1 MGKHTSNYSVT
12 PECVIIGL
20 KQISKIFGF
29 KELGENTYLRKV
41 EGEEDICLVY
51 ANDFLTFF
59 TDDTNITYG
68 FISEIEITE
77 DMYAVDIE
85 KIMLDLKEK
94 LPEITGWIT
103 DSLLKER
110 EVLILAEYVPQGKI
124 LSYAEAEKI
133 ANKE

>member
-12 PECVIIGL
+12 PECVVIGL

-59 TDDTNITYG
+59 TDDTNITYLYE
-68 FISEIEITE
+68 EICDGIKMGLYNERTFFNKVLE
-77 DMYAVDIE
+77 
-85 KIMLDLKEK
+85 LFKE
-94 LPEITGWIT
+94 
-103 DSLLKER
+103 
-110 EVLILAEYVPQGKI
+110 A
-124 LSYAEAEKI
+124 
-133 ANKE
+133 

>member
-1 MGKHTSNYSVT
+1 MSENIPTMEKMVKRYKSGSISSSKD
-12 PECVIIGL
+12 I
-20 KQISKIFGF
+20 KQAMEFSKYYRNSM
-29 KELGENTYLRKV
+29 E
-41 EGEEDICLVY
+41 
-51 ANDFLTFF
+51 
-59 TDDTNITYG
+59 DDTNITYG

-77 DMYAVDIE
+77 DMYAIDIE

-94 LPEITGWIT
+94 LPEITNWIS